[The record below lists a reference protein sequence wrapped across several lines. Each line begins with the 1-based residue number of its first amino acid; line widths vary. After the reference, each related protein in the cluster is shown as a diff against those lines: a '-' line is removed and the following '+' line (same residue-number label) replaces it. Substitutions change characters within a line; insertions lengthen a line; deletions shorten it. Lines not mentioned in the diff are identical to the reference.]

1 MFFRT
6 DEHAAECSVIAG
18 KFSAK
23 VDRLVS
29 KVYLAMQFVKNRQD
43 LVCLY
48 DNWINVLYDNGII
61 LNV

>member
-1 MFFRT
+1 M
-6 DEHAAECSVIAG
+6 IAG

-29 KVYLAMQFVKNRQD
+29 KVYLAMQFVENRQD